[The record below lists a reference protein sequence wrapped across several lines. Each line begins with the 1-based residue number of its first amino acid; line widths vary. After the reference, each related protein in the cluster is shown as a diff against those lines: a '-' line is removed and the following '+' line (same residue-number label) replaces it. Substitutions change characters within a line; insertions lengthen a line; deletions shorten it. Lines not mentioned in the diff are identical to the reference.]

1 MDVNY
6 ALVGKRNK
14 LIELLKEKGISD
26 IQVLNALKLIPRH
39 DFLPKGAENHAY
51 MDKAVQIGSGQT
63 ISQPYTVAFQSQ
75 LLEIKKND
83 KVLEIGTG
91 SGYQASVLA
100 QMGAK
105 VNSIERHKPL
115 YLSSKE
121 ILQKLGYSVNV
132 VYGDGFVGLPNIAP
146 FDKIIVTCGAPEIP
160 AKLLLQLKV
169 GGIMVVPVDKGD
181 KQDMLKI
188 IKVSENDY
196 ELSSHGKFM
205 FVPMLNGTVD

>member
-1 MDVNY
+1 MDINY

-14 LIELLKEKGISD
+14 LIEILISKGISD
-26 IQVLNALKLIPRH
+26 INVLNALKSIPRH
-39 DFLPKGAENHAY
+39 NFLPKGAENHAY

-75 LLEIKKND
+75 LLDIKKND
-83 KVLEIGTG
+83 RVLEIGTG

-115 YLSSKE
+115 YLSSKD
-121 ILQKLGYSVNV
+121 ILQRLGYNVNV

-160 AKLLLQLKV
+160 ANLLLQLAV
-169 GGIMVVPVDKGD
+169 GGIMVVPVDKAGT
-181 KQDMLKI
+181 QDMLKI
-188 IKVSENDY
+188 TKVSDKDY
-196 ELSSHGKFM
+196 EVSSHGKFM
-205 FVPMLNGTVD
+205 FVPMLKGTE